1 MNYPDYYIR
10 NEKLCTMMETA
21 IEKKEPILWLFTG
34 APGTGKT
41 LSAEIMFEALCQEIE
56 HLQGQA
62 EKLTANELY
71 YKYQNFARSKD
82 YEERSQTKWCIKTLC
97 NKIVLLDDLG
107 SEPRTEASFSFMQ
120 NLFSVQYNWLRE
132 GNRNFVIITTNLN
145 SNEIT
150 DIYGERVIDRIYEYY
165 TIVKFTGTSF
175 RRKKMKIVEV

>member
-10 NEKLCTMMETA
+10 NEKLCTMMENA
-21 IEKKEPILWLFTG
+21 IEKKEPILWFFTG

-41 LSAEIMFEALCQEIE
+41 LAAEIMYEALCQEIE

-71 YKYQNFARSKD
+71 YRYQNFARSKD
-82 YEERSQTKWCIKTLC
+82 YEERSQTKWCIRTLC

-107 SEPRTEASFSFMQ
+107 NEPRTEASYAFMQ

-132 GNRNFVIITTNLN
+132 GHRNFVIITTNLN

-165 TIVKFTGTSF
+165 TIVKFTGASF
-175 RRKKMKIVEV
+175 RKKKMKIIEV